1 MPDHIRKLAY
11 SIRELAQMSGLGRSL
26 LYEEVKAGRLI
37 VTKVGR
43 RSIILYDDALTWL
56 ARLPKLATSTPLQ
69 SSGDLT

>member
-1 MPDHIRKLAY
+1 MPEHIGKLAY

-56 ARLPKLATSTPLQ
+56 ARLPKLATSTPLP